1 MAKIQTIFFWLGGV
15 ITQTIPEVVARGLY
29 CHPIEKVNI
38 QARLHLRELVE
49 DLYLGR
55 MTGLSF
61 CERAIE
67 ASGISFAAE
76 ELEAMIKDTVP
87 LRASVL
93 EVIKELPDT
102 YQLWLISDY
111 PPDWYGAIAE
121 RFGLSAYFPED
132 RLIFT
137 SGCGLPRI
145 VPNIFYYL
153 VRQADQPME
162 ACLMIDGRS
171 ARAVEA
177 VKHGLPSAIFVDA
190 RRLKLDFILRRMLPP
205 PPGFTYPGPSKV

>member
-1 MAKIQTIFFWLGGV
+1 MSKIQTIFFWLGGV
-15 ITQTIPEVVARGLY
+15 ITETIPQAVARGL
-29 CHPIEKVNI
+29 CRQPIEKVNI

-76 ELEAMIKDTVP
+76 ELEAMIKDTAP

-111 PPDWYGAIAE
+111 PPDWYGAIAD
-121 RFGLSAYFPED
+121 RFGLAAHFAED
-132 RLIFT
+132 RSIFT
-137 SGCGLPRI
+137 SGCRLTQI
-145 VPNIFYYL
+145 VPDIFYYI
-153 VRQADQPME
+153 VRQANQPME
-162 ACLMIDGRS
+162 ACLMIDGIS

-190 RRLKLDFILRRMLPP
+190 RRLKVDFILRRMLPP
-205 PPGFTYPGPSKV
+205 PPGFTYPGPSNV